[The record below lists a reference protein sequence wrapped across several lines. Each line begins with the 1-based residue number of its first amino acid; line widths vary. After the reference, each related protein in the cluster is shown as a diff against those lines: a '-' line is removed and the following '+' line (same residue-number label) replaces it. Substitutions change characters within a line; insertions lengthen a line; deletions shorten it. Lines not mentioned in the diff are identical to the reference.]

1 MTYQSVINRDYKCL
15 AEKDTR
21 RRGWLSP
28 HWFLLL
34 VGVGTGALLFGYA
47 SDDAEATR
55 DLALASTV
63 SGVMAGGPPAA
74 TAATA
79 ALHRSLDIPATVPT
93 PPPSDAIGVAHPN
106 REVHAADETRALPP
120 AGDALATADDFDDT
134 TEQAPLAAEDTVAL
148 LSAEEA
154 IAVAD
159 DFADEAAQHTIPA
172 DASCS
177 QVTVRSG
184 DSLARLFS
192 NQGLDAKDLQRI
204 ITLGGEAKK
213 LARIH
218 PGDTLEFCRDDAGQL
233 LELIYTED
241 ELHGLSFR
249 RSGNGFVIKAV
260 ERQPERRT
268 ASANAVIDSS
278 LFLAAQKAQLS
289 DNLTMQLAGIFGW
302 DIDFALDIRKGDSF
316 NVLYE
321 ELYLD
326 GQKIDDGKI
335 LAAEFINDG
344 KVYRAVRYQDA
355 KGRTD
360 YYSPSGTSMRKT
372 FLRTPV
378 AFSRISSG
386 FSLGRK
392 HPVLNRI
399 RAHKGVD
406 YAAPQGTPVKATAN
420 GKIIFRGRKGGY
432 GNVVILQH
440 GSSHSTLY
448 AHLSRFVRGQ
458 ADGSRVRQGQVIGY
472 VGKTGLAT
480 GPHLHYEFRVN
491 GVHRNPLT
499 VKFPM
504 AAPLDQEFMA
514 DFEAHSQSLLAQ
526 LEQMRTDA
534 TQVALNKSEE

>member
-28 HWFLLL
+28 HWFILLA
-34 VGVGTGALLFGYA
+34 GVGTGALLFGYV

-55 DLALASTV
+55 DLALASRV
-63 SGVMAGGPPAA
+63 SGMMAGDKPAA
-74 TAATA
+74 TAATT
-79 ALHRSLDIPATVPT
+79 ALSRSLDIPGTAPT
-93 PPPSDAIGVAHPN
+93 PPPTDHIGVAHPN
-106 REVHAADETRALPP
+106 TEIHAADETLALLP
-120 AGDALATADDFDDT
+120 AGDALAMAGDFADT
-134 TEQAPLAAEDTVAL
+134 SEKTPLAAEDTLAL
-148 LSAEEA
+148 PPAEEA
-154 IAVAD
+154 IAVGD
-159 DFADEAAQHTIPA
+159 DLADEVAQHTLPA
-172 DASCS
+172 EASCS
-177 QVTVRSG
+177 QVTVRAG
-184 DSLARLFS
+184 DSMARLFS
-192 NQGLDAKDLQRI
+192 KERLDAKDLHSI
-204 ITLGGEAKK
+204 ITLGGEAEK

-218 PGDTLEFCRDDAGQL
+218 PGDTLEFCGDDAGRL

-316 NVLYE
+316 NVLYD

-360 YYSPSGTSMRKT
+360 YYSPSGASMRKT

-406 YAAPQGTPVKATAN
+406 YAAPQGTPVKATAK

-440 GSSHSTLY
+440 GSSYSTLY

-458 ADGSRVRQGQVIGY
+458 ANGSRVSQGQVIGY

-480 GPHLHYEFRVN
+480 GPHLHYEFRVD

-499 VKFPM
+499 VKFPT